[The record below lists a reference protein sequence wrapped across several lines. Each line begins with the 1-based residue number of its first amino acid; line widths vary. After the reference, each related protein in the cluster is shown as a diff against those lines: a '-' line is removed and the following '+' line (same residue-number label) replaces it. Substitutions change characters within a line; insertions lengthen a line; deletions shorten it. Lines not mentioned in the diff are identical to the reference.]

1 MPPAFQNVLPLRS
14 FCLRVSGAVAPSA
27 PAEGPHS
34 TESALPISPTGF
46 FGRGEPSRSRENVNS
61 RSQYET
67 QYENGHRQPVPIPRP
82 NAGRTRAWPAD
93 AERVIDAAVAR
104 APSASLAGRQLNL
117 AAGPL
122 RGDGENPFRQAR
134 MDPATAFAHRP
145 SCESRT
151 RRAGR
156 ERTGSKQA
164 GLDANA
170 AGSRTSRN
178 TSTPAG
184 DSSIIISL
192 GGIGNL
198 CGYVTGRE
206 ACLQSNLV
214 PSVGLSVEL
223 PATMQRRRS

>member
-1 MPPAFQNVLPLRS
+1 MRNAIRKRS
-14 FCLRVSGAVAPSA
+14 
-27 PAEGPHS
+27 
-34 TESALPISPTGF
+34 
-46 FGRGEPSRSRENVNS
+46 
-61 RSQYET
+61 
-67 QYENGHRQPVPIPRP
+67 RQPVPIPRP
-82 NAGRTRAWPAD
+82 SAGRTRASPAD

-122 RGDGENPFRQAR
+122 PGDGENPFRQAR
-134 MDPATAFAHRP
+134 MDPATAFAHCP

-206 ACLQSNLV
+206 ACLQSNLA
-214 PSVGLSVEL
+214 PSVGLSMEL
-223 PATMQRRRS
+223 PVTMQRRRS